1 MPTQT
6 SALCLFS
13 VCHALFVSPGNTST
27 HKHSH
32 SFVGSGGKK
41 RRERMEGKGVG
52 GGGEVSM
59 RGFFLLNVMYSEVLS
74 ACGSQTHCVLQV
86 LINSVLYFEY
96 SSVCQRLYFLVPLY
110 FLMITSLFIIK
121 YIQMMRDI
129 IFLPFLFFFLIHG
142 TAGREV
148 VTLW

>member
-1 MPTQT
+1 MQSFLILTNLTQACFFFFSFLYDMKRKEKKKKTRIRLKCLLVSIISQTMPTQT

-52 GGGEVSM
+52 GGGVDE
-59 RGFFLLNVMYSEVLS
+59 G
-74 ACGSQTHCVLQV
+74 
-86 LINSVLYFEY
+86 I
-96 SSVCQRLYFLVPLY
+96 
-110 FLMITSLFIIK
+110 
-121 YIQMMRDI
+121 
-129 IFLPFLFFFLIHG
+129 LPS
-142 TAGREV
+142 
-148 VTLW
+148 